1 MNRQE
6 LLDAATAEFLKL
18 GADKGVVSAVAAH
31 SRTLLHIADK
41 FNAWAYDT
49 RQTSIDTKWRLG
61 RVTRRPDGV
70 MLVEVF
76 LRGAGVETLAAVIT
90 CKPEIT
96 A

>member
-18 GADKGVVSAVAAH
+18 GADKDVANAVAEQ
-31 SRTLLHIADK
+31 SRKLLHIADK
-41 FNAWAYDT
+41 FNTWAFDT
-49 RQTSIDTKWRLG
+49 HQSRIDTKWRLG

-76 LRGAGVETLAAVIT
+76 LRGAGIETLAAVIT